1 MARRLLF
8 LMHAAVEKGKAMN
21 GFRLLGGIALATI
34 TALAVPAAQASVVTS
49 LPGGTVYAFPVI
61 NYFGAGPQTVAPG
74 ITWSSTN
81 GSNQGGSVFGYTEGY
96 GFSGNGF
103 WDGAEDMI
111 GVNDSFDVYGVTD
124 TMKIAFSSPVSA
136 VAGFLNYV
144 PGGSTPTTIAVYN
157 SSNALIESYNLTF
170 TTGGGTDTG
179 EFLGFQESSADISY
193 FTLTDNYI
201 ALTDLT
207 VLTGSAVPEPATMAL
222 LGAGLFGLG
231 LIRRRRA

>member
-1 MARRLLF
+1 MI
-8 LMHAAVEKGKAMN
+8 
-21 GFRLLGGIALATI
+21 GFKLVGGIALATV

-49 LPGGTVYAFPVI
+49 LPGGTVYAFPAI
-61 NYFGAGPQTVAPG
+61 NYFGASPQTVAPG

-81 GSNQGGSVFGYTEGY
+81 GGNQGASVFGYIGGY

-103 WDGAEDMI
+103 WDAAEDMI
-111 GVNDSFDVYGVTD
+111 GLNDSTDAWGATD

-136 VAGFLNYV
+136 VAGFLNYA
-144 PGGSTPTTIAVYN
+144 PGGSTPTTIAVYD
-157 SSNALIESYNLTF
+157 SSNTLIESYNLTF

-207 VLTGSAVPEPATMAL
+207 VVTGSAVPEPATMAL

-231 LIRRRRA
+231 LTRRRRA